1 MMEPLLMQKIEDKFV
16 TAGGLQ
22 LRYLAMGQGRPVIFL
37 HGASLGSSADVFL
50 RNMPAFAQAGLRAI
64 AFDQPGFGLSDAS
77 GDHSAGLRRK
87 SVISIMD
94 ALEIE
99 SAALVAHSQAGNF
112 AIQLA
117 LESPQRVSHVGIL
130 GTGSL
135 LPPLAVEKE
144 GLEGAVQQRLER
156 RMAAHEPSI
165 EDTRKLLEANLFHHE
180 LITQS
185 ELDLRHARSVGRNFE
200 TFVARSSQPAAPK
213 KADAIPMWKRLDE
226 VSQPLLM
233 IYGRN
238 DRANA
243 FERATMLKESSP
255 HLNLHIAPDC
265 KHLVP
270 WDAQDLVADLLV
282 PFIK

>member
-1 MMEPLLMQKIEDKFV
+1 
-16 TAGGLQ
+16 
-22 LRYLAMGQGRPVIFL
+22 
-37 HGASLGSSADVFL
+37 VFL
-50 RNMPAFAQAGLRAI
+50 RNMPAFAQGGLRAI

-77 GDHSAGLRRK
+77 DDHSAGLRRK
-87 SVISIMD
+87 SVLSLMN
-94 ALEIE
+94 ALGIE

-112 AIQLA
+112 AVQLA
-117 LESPQRVSHVGIL
+117 LDAPERVSHVGIL

-135 LPPLAVEKE
+135 LPPLDEEKD
-144 GLEGAVQQRLER
+144 GMEGAVQQRLER
-156 RMAAHEPSI
+156 RMATHEPSI

-180 LITQS
+180 LITQH
-185 ELDLRHARSVGRNFE
+185 ELDLRHALSIGRNFE

-213 KADAIPMWKRLDE
+213 KAGAIAMWKRLDE

-243 FERATMLKESSP
+243 FERATKLKESSSK
-255 HLNLHIAPDC
+255 LNLHIAPDC

-270 WDAQDLVADLLV
+270 WDAEVMVADLMI